1 MTMLSEIRLSRFPAL
16 AFAIAVCLPGVIEA
30 NPCHASRKPNVV
42 LILTDDQG
50 YGDLACHGN
59 RVIRTPNLDRLHAQS
74 VRLADFHVSPVC
86 SPTRAALM
94 TGRYPNRVG
103 VWHVVMSRSL
113 LWPEEITVADL
124 FSAGGYR
131 TAIFGK
137 WHLGDNYPYR
147 PQDRGFQ
154 EVLVHGGG
162 VVGHVPDFWLN
173 DYFDDTYLHNGKRQK
188 YPGYCTDVWFDG
200 AIEFIEQHRDTPFFV
215 YLSLN
220 APHAPYLVPE
230 EYETPYRDNA
240 NVPSAAFY
248 GMIAKIDENVGRLQR
263 ELRRLDLQENTI
275 LIFMTDNGTARGV
288 RRMSNGRVVGFNA
301 GMRGAKGSQYDGGHR
316 VPCWF
321 YWPDGH
327 LQGGR
332 DVQRI
337 TNHVDILPTLV
348 DLCGL
353 KPSKDVKFDG
363 RSLVPLLRRDAED
376 WDAEDWDA
384 EDWPDRVLFVEL
396 QNVVDQ
402 PVKWHRCAV
411 MTDRWRL
418 VDGKQLYD
426 IKADPGQK
434 RNIAAEQPEVVTRLR
449 EAYERWWDDAAR
461 HHGRTTEI
469 PIGSDEENP
478 TRLTCYHW
486 NNSTGNQVDMP
497 WGQAHIVAG
506 LHHNGYWPVRIDRA
520 GTYRFTLR
528 RWPREVALAINETS
542 DADPPEKPA
551 YLRPAPRLIATRARL
566 KIDNFDATLP
576 VEADAQQVTF
586 TAKLRPGS
594 ARLQTWFSD
603 KQGKSRGAY
612 YVRVE
617 RLVDTEDHRAN

>member
-1 MTMLSEIRLSRFPAL
+1 MRGFIILQVALLCLIHGPAW
-16 AFAIAVCLPGVIEA
+16 A
-30 NPCHASRKPNVV
+30 RQPNVI

-50 YGDLACHGN
+50 YGDLGCHGN
-59 RVIRTPNLDRLHAQS
+59 RVIRTPNLDRLHGQS

-113 LWPEEITVADL
+113 LRPDETTVADL
-124 FSAGGYR
+124 FSADGYR

-147 PQDRGFQ
+147 PQDRGFR

-173 DYFDDTYLHNGKRQK
+173 DYFGDTYLHNGRQQK

-200 AIEFIEQHRDTPFFV
+200 AIEFIEQSRHVPFFV

-220 APHAPYLVPE
+220 VPHAPYLVPE
-230 EYETPYRDNA
+230 EYEAPYRDNE
-240 NVPSAAFY
+240 NVPHAAFY

-263 ELRRLDLQENTI
+263 ELRRLDLEENTI

-288 RRMSNGRVVGFNA
+288 RRLGDGRIVGFNA

-321 YWPDGH
+321 HWPDGG

-332 DVQRI
+332 DVRRI
-337 TNHVDILPTLV
+337 ANHVDILPTLL
-348 DLCGL
+348 DLCSL
-353 KPSKDVKFDG
+353 KPPEDVTFDG
-363 RSLVPLLRRDAED
+363 RSLVSLLQGEEAN
-376 WDAEDWDA
+376 
-384 EDWPDRVLFVEL
+384 WPDRVLFVEL
-396 QNVVDQ
+396 QNVVDR
-402 PVKWHRCAV
+402 PVKWRRCAV

-426 IKADPGQK
+426 VKADPGQQ
-434 RNIAAEQPEVVTRLR
+434 RNIAAEQPEVVARLR
-449 EAYERWWDDAAR
+449 AAYERWWSDVAQR
-461 HHGRTTEI
+461 HDETTEI
-469 PIGSDEENP
+469 PIGSDRENP
-478 TRLTCYHW
+478 VRLTCYHW
-486 NNSTGNQVDMP
+486 NNATGNQRDMP

-506 LHHNGYWPVRIDRA
+506 LHHNGYWPIRVEQA

-528 RWPREVALAINETS
+528 RWPREAALAINDTS

-551 YLRPAPRLIATRARL
+551 YLRQAPPLIATRARL
-566 KIDNFDATLP
+566 KIEDFDATLP
-576 VEADAQQVTF
+576 VETNAKEVTF
-586 TAKLRPGS
+586 TAKLSPGS
-594 ARLQTWFSD
+594 TRLRTWFSD
-603 KQGKSRGAY
+603 KQGNARGAY
-612 YVRVE
+612 YVWVE
-617 RLVDTEDHRAN
+617 RQVNAKHPRPQPP